1 MNSDGKT
8 KAHTVCGSPDRL
20 SRCCT
25 ATEAVPRE
33 TTTQLFMSGS
43 IAILQ
48 PPFSPSI
55 YQLRH
60 ILEITTTLN
69 PEDLIHKL

>member
-1 MNSDGKT
+1 
-8 KAHTVCGSPDRL
+8 
-20 SRCCT
+20 
-25 ATEAVPRE
+25 
-33 TTTQLFMSGS
+33 MSGS